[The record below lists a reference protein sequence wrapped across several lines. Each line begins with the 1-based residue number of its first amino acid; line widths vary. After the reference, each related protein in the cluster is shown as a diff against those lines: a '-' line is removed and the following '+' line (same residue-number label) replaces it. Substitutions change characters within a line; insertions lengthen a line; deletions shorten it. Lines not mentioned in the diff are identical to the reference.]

1 MAQFKQDQY
10 DRAMR
15 NNNAL
20 EYVQRQG
27 YELVKEGQYYHLKEH
42 DSLVF
47 SPQGSWFWNSR
58 GMSGKAIDF
67 IRDYEGRS
75 FAEAILIL
83 AGDSSQPP
91 SHPDPALV
99 PKAAAAHRHTPFV
112 LPEKS
117 PENKR
122 LYGYLCRTRGI
133 SYEIVTEMI
142 RQGIVYE
149 SIFRKGGKELHNA
162 CFVSLDRNGK
172 ARSAFQ
178 RGITTDST
186 YKGEIP
192 GGDKRFGWLLR
203 GKHPNRLYVFE
214 AAIDAASY
222 VSLLHRRGADPLLD
236 ADFLALGGLSLEPV
250 NRYLLEHPRIDTVH
264 LMLDNDE
271 WGINAAKRFRLELE
285 QKGIHVHLQLPDTGK
300 DWNDT
305 LRHEVEI
312 LPPKI
317 HR

>member
-10 DRAMR
+10 DRAMH

-117 PENKR
+117 P
-122 LYGYLCRTRGI
+122 
-133 SYEIVTEMI
+133 
-142 RQGIVYE
+142 
-149 SIFRKGGKELHNA
+149 
-162 CFVSLDRNGK
+162 
-172 ARSAFQ
+172 
-178 RGITTDST
+178 
-186 YKGEIP
+186 
-192 GGDKRFGWLLR
+192 
-203 GKHPNRLYVFE
+203 
-214 AAIDAASY
+214 
-222 VSLLHRRGADPLLD
+222 
-236 ADFLALGGLSLEPV
+236 
-250 NRYLLEHPRIDTVH
+250 
-264 LMLDNDE
+264 
-271 WGINAAKRFRLELE
+271 
-285 QKGIHVHLQLPDTGK
+285 
-300 DWNDT
+300 
-305 LRHEVEI
+305 
-312 LPPKI
+312 
-317 HR
+317 